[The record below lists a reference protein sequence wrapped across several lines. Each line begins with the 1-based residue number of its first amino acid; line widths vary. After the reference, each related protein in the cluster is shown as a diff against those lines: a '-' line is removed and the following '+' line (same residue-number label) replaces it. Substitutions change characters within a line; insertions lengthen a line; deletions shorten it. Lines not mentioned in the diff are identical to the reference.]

1 MNKSLSATW
10 MAGLVLAGL
19 ALWGGTA
26 RTQTSSREAAAPA
39 NSRTAV
45 FAGGCFWCMEGPFE
59 ALVGVSK
66 VVSGYSGGRTANP
79 TYKEV
84 SNEDTGHAEVVQI
97 TYDPRKVSYQT
108 LLDIYWRNVDP
119 FDSGGQFCDRG
130 ASYRTEVFVTG
141 EEERRLAEA
150 SKAAIARRF
159 GRTVVTPVTSAAPF
173 YEAEEYHQD
182 YHSRN
187 PVRYRYYRGG
197 CGRDARLEKIW
208 GKEARGESIAVA
220 RIGKAHVGKE

>member
-1 MNKSLSATW
+1 MNKSLNAAW

-26 RTQTSSREAAAPA
+26 RPQTSSREAAAPA

-108 LLDIYWRNVDP
+108 LLEIYWRNVDP
-119 FDSGGQFCDRG
+119 FDAGGQFCDRG

-150 SKAAIARRF
+150 SKAAIAQRF

>member
-1 MNKSLSATW
+1 MNKSLSAVS
-10 MAGLVLAGL
+10 MAGLLLAGL

-26 RTQTSSREAAAPA
+26 RTQTAPREAAAA
-39 NSRTAV
+39 ATSRTAV

-66 VVSGYSGGRTANP
+66 VVSGYSGGRTVNP

-84 SNEDTGHAEVVQI
+84 SNEDTGHAEVVQV

-119 FDSGGQFCDRG
+119 FDGGGQFCDRG
-130 ASYRTEVFVTG
+130 SSYRTEVFVTS

-150 SKAAIARRF
+150 SKAAIVKRF
-159 GRTVVTPVTSAAPF
+159 GRAVATPVTTAAPF

-182 YHSRN
+182 YHLRN

-208 GKEARGESIAVA
+208 GKEARGDSLAVA
-220 RIGKAHVGKE
+220 RVAKK

>member
-1 MNKSLSATW
+1 MNKSLSAVS
-10 MAGLVLAGL
+10 MAGLLLAGL

-26 RTQTSSREAAAPA
+26 RTQTSPRDAAASA
-39 NSRTAV
+39 TMRTAV

-66 VVSGYSGGRTANP
+66 VVSGYSGGRTVNP

-84 SNEDTGHAEVVQI
+84 SNEDTGHAEVVQV

-119 FDSGGQFCDRG
+119 FDGGGQFCDRG
-130 ASYRTEVFVTG
+130 PSYRTEVFVTN

-150 SKAAIARRF
+150 SKAAIVKRF
-159 GRTVVTPVTSAAPF
+159 GRAVATPVTAAAPF

-182 YHSRN
+182 YHQRN

-208 GKEARGESIAVA
+208 GKEARGDSLAVA
-220 RIGKAHVGKE
+220 RVEKK

>member
-1 MNKSLSATW
+1 MNKSVTAAWT
-10 MAGLVLAGL
+10 AGLLLAGL

-26 RTQTSSREAAAPA
+26 RTQQTASREAAAPA
-39 NSRTAV
+39 TSRTAV

-66 VVSGYSGGRTANP
+66 VVSGYSGGRTVNP

-84 SNEDTGHAEVVQI
+84 SNEDTGHAEVVQV

-119 FDSGGQFCDRG
+119 FDAGGQFCDRG
-130 ASYRTEVFVTG
+130 SSYRTEIFVTG

-150 SKAAIARRF
+150 SKVAVAKRF
-159 GRTVVTPVTSAAPF
+159 GRAVATPVTSAAPF

-182 YHSRN
+182 YHLRN

-208 GKEARGESIAVA
+208 GKEARGDSLAVA
-220 RIGKAHVGKE
+220 RVEKK

>member
-1 MNKSLSATW
+1 MNKSFTATSI
-10 MAGLVLAGL
+10 AGLLLASL
-19 ALWGGTA
+19 AIWGGTA
-26 RTQTSSREAAAPA
+26 RTQSAPREATAPA
-39 NSRTAV
+39 ASRTAV

-66 VVSGYSGGRTANP
+66 VVSGYSGGRTVNP

-84 SNEDTGHAEVVQI
+84 SNEDTGHAEVVQV
-97 TYDPRKVSYQT
+97 TYDPRKISYQT

-119 FDSGGQFCDRG
+119 FDGGGQFCDRG
-130 ASYRTEVFVTG
+130 SSYRTEIFVSG

-150 SKAAIARRF
+150 SKAALVKRF
-159 GRTVVTPVTSAAPF
+159 GRAVTTPVTAAAPF

-182 YHSRN
+182 YHLRN

-208 GKEARGESIAVA
+208 GKEARGDSIAVA
-220 RIGKAHVGKE
+220 RVEKK

>member
-1 MNKSLSATW
+1 MNKSLSAVS
-10 MAGLVLAGL
+10 MAGLLLAGL

-26 RTQTSSREAAAPA
+26 RTQTAPREAATAA
-39 NSRTAV
+39 TLRTAV

-66 VVSGYSGGRTANP
+66 VVSGYSGGRTVNP

-84 SNEDTGHAEVVQI
+84 SNEDTGHAEVVQV

-119 FDSGGQFCDRG
+119 FDGGGQFCDRG
-130 ASYRTEVFVTG
+130 SSYRTEVFVAS

-150 SKAAIARRF
+150 SKAAIVKRF
-159 GRTVVTPVTSAAPF
+159 GRAVATPVTAAAPF

-182 YHSRN
+182 YHLRN

-208 GKEARGESIAVA
+208 GKEARGDSLAVA
-220 RIGKAHVGKE
+220 RVAKK